1 MAGID
6 YNVIR
11 REMEIEVSGY
21 VRDNEWLQS
30 LIREGQRIKA
40 NIMLAKLEKMKYEV
54 AVLRPE
60 TGERPVA
67 IGFS

>member
-11 REMEIEVSGY
+11 REMEIEVSEY
-21 VRDNEWLQS
+21 VRDNERLQS

-40 NIMLAKLEKMKYEV
+40 HINHAKLEKMKYE
-54 AVLRPE
+54 AAAQQSKQ
-60 TGERPVA
+60 A
-67 IGFS
+67 IVR